1 MWPDNLD
8 NNLRK
13 ALDIAYKAFPEE
25 FYTLSKLPV
34 VTPSNSNAFIKHMSS
49 VMNQGKHNK
58 IPMFEI
64 MSGSSVFSKLC
75 YSAGIMTLFPV
86 DYRYGWHL
94 SCDDHR
100 SLVDSCVVSFN
111 PRVLLFS
118 PRSAPWY
125 RSKEKVAKILRRKA
139 AELPT
144 LQWICTLA

>member
-1 MWPDNLD
+1 MTDDDNSTDNDKKGIPTVPSDRIKTSKTFLNISEGIDVFYKQWFSFEATYFVNNTWPDNLD

-34 VTPSNSNAFIKHMSS
+34 VTPSNCIAFIKHMSS

-58 IPMFEI
+58 ILMFEI

-86 DYRYGWHL
+86 GY
-94 SCDDHR
+94 
-100 SLVDSCVVSFN
+100 
-111 PRVLLFS
+111 
-118 PRSAPWY
+118 
-125 RSKEKVAKILRRKA
+125 
-139 AELPT
+139 
-144 LQWICTLA
+144 